1 MPIRSATA
9 LLLAVVASLAG
20 PSFSAAFQVQG
31 GIGFVAVSD
40 STEGTALTLE
50 DDRGRP
56 AGSGMAD
63 HLGSLIFRDLAP
75 GDGYVVREAGG
86 AASDPVTVLRFE
98 DRPDPS
104 LYSGQHLELAKYQ
117 YIRMRDGTLLAAMV
131 RRPLSAA
138 MDDPGPFPTVVEYS
152 GYSPAD
158 PDSPQPSTLLASALG
173 FATVGV
179 NMRGSGCSG
188 GVIGLFDYVATAD
201 GYDIIEAV
209 AAQPWTKFGKVGM
222 VGISF
227 PGISQLFVGGARP
240 PHLAAIA
247 PLSVIADIYR
257 APGFPGGIFNTGFA
271 ASWLQER
278 KDDAAPAPDGGQGWA
293 KKRITVDNDQ
303 DCLANQ
309 KLRLQTLDPLEFTTS
324 HPFYE
329 PALMDQRS
337 PINWVPK
344 IKVPTFLASAFQDE
358 QTGGDFASM
367 LARMPKKKN
376 VKITVNNGVHT
387 SSLDPVTLWNWYAFL
402 SIYVA
407 QEVPN
412 QSLLTL
418 IAPYVYSQ
426 ILDAGAPTPP
436 LPPNRFD
443 GTGTYEDAKRTF
455 EADPYVRVR
464 MENGAGSATPGL
476 PADTFELAFK
486 RWPAPNVKPTPFYF
500 GPNGTLVRVKP
511 TDSGVDGY
519 HPDPSAR
526 PQQTLPGTGPD
537 LSWYVLPPYDWEPIA
552 TDAGVAWAT
561 PPLEQDVVIA
571 GPSSVDLWLRSSAS
585 DTDIQATLS
594 EIRPDGQEMYVQN
607 GWLRASHRKL
617 DLKRST
623 ILEPRV
629 THLEK
634 DAAPLP
640 ANTFSKVRVGLFA
653 VAHVFRAGSRIRIGL
668 EAPGGDRPRWDFDTA
683 KTGGAVLDEIAR
695 APKQASRIV
704 LPVIPNV
711 TPPAALP
718 PCPSLRGQPC
728 RAYAAAS
735 NGG

>member
-1 MPIRSATA
+1 MPIRFTAA
-9 LLLAVVASLAG
+9 LLLTIAVSLAG
-20 PSFSAAFQVQG
+20 ASFSAAFEVQG

-40 STEGTALTLE
+40 STEGTAFTLE
-50 DDRGRP
+50 DGRGRP

-63 HLGSLIFRDLAP
+63 QLGSLIFRDLAP

-86 AASDPVTVLRFE
+86 GTASSPVTVLRFE

-104 LYSGQHLELAKYQ
+104 LYTGQQLHEGYQ
-117 YIRMRDGTLLAAMV
+117 YIQTRDGTLIAAMV
-131 RRPLSAA
+131 RKPLFAA
-138 MDDPGPFPTVVEYS
+138 SFADGPFPTVVEYS

-158 PDSPQPSTLLASALG
+158 PDSPQASTLIASALG

-188 GVIGLFDYVATAD
+188 GVLGLFDYITTAD
-201 GYDIIEAV
+201 GYDIIETV
-209 AAQPWTKFGKVGM
+209 AAQSWVKGGKVGM

-257 APGFPGGIFNTGFA
+257 SPGFPGGIFNTGFA
-271 ASWLQER
+271 ATWLQER
-278 KDDAAPAPDGGQGWA
+278 KDDAAPAPGGGQSWA
-293 KKRITVDNDQ
+293 RKRVNDGDQ
-303 DCLANQ
+303 TCLANQ
-309 KLRLQTLDPLEFTTS
+309 KLRLQTLDPLEFTES

-337 PINWVPK
+337 PINWVAK

-367 LARMPKKKN
+367 LSRLPKRKN
-376 VKITVNNGVHT
+376 VKITVTNGVHT

-407 QEVPN
+407 EAVPD
-412 QSLLTL
+412 QAKIAG
-418 IAPYVYSQ
+418 IAPLVYAQ
-426 ILDAGAPTPP
+426 ILESGAPTPP

-443 GTGTYEDAKRTF
+443 GTGSFEDAKKLF
-455 EADPYVRVR
+455 ESDPHVRVL

-476 PADTFELAFK
+476 PAPTFELPFK
-486 RWPAPNVKPTPFYF
+486 KWPAPNVKATPFYF
-500 GPNGTLVRVKP
+500 GANGTLTRTKP
-511 TDSGVDGY
+511 SDGGVDGY
-519 HPDPSAR
+519 HPDPTVR
-526 PQQTLPGTGPD
+526 PAQTLPGQGQEQ
-537 LSWYVLPPYDWEPIA
+537 SWYVIPPYDWEPI
-552 TDAGVAWAT
+552 VADTGIAYAT
-561 PPLEQDVVIA
+561 PALEQDVVIA
-571 GPSSVDLWLRSSAS
+571 GPASVDLWLRSSAS
-585 DTDIQATLS
+585 DTDLQATLS
-594 EIRPDGQEMYVQN
+594 EIRPDGKETYVQN

-617 DLKRST
+617 DAKRST

-634 DAAPLP
+634 DAQPLP
-640 ANTFSKVRVGLFA
+640 ANEFSKVRVGLFA
-653 VAHVFRAGSRIRIGL
+653 VAHVFRAGSRIRISL
-668 EAPGGDRPRWDFDTA
+668 EAPGGDRTRWQFDTT
-683 KTGGAVLDEIAR
+683 KTGGSVLDEISR
-695 APKQASRIV
+695 APKQASRLV

-718 PCPSLRGQPC
+718 PCPGLRGQPC
-728 RAYAAAS
+728 RTYAAAS